1 MQSTSEPPRQSST
14 QLICVRAPSEG
25 GWSTSA
31 PGLAHLANTD
41 LQSMRR
47 RVTSTPRRLPIPAP
61 FSARREAHLLAHICA
76 GTALAA
82 ATSAPGL
89 GSALPCHICAR
100 TGKNGAVS
108 QAGPGHRG
116 TAASGCSDERARAMT
131 RPLRTAGGLPADDS
145 ASTSMSTD
153 GQPLFGA
160 THSVQP
166 PQEARAEPECAGP
179 VFGRLEASVMVI
191 QRELHSGPTRR
202 PRPCGFA
209 CQAARALK
217 LRVTCL
223 AALPVPVALPAFW
236 LRRSRARGGTP

>member
-1 MQSTSEPPRQSST
+1 
-14 QLICVRAPSEG
+14 
-25 GWSTSA
+25 
-31 PGLAHLANTD
+31 
-41 LQSMRR
+41 MRR

-89 GSALPCHICAR
+89 GSALPCCYICAR

-131 RPLRTAGGLPADDS
+131 AGGLPAGDS

-160 THSVQP
+160 THSLRQRSHRRRRVP
-166 PQEARAEPECAGP
+166 NRNAR
-179 VFGRLEASVMVI
+179 GRCSVVWKLASVMEI
-191 QRELHSGPTRR
+191 QRELHSEPR

-223 AALPVPVALPAFW
+223 ASTLPVPLAVELPAF
-236 LRRSRARGGTP
+236 LPRRSRARGGTHRALHCASVPRSPRAWAN